1 MKSPKIVSTG
11 RLGVVMCVLFSILVS
26 LEAQS
31 QKFEI
36 TPQYGYQV
44 GAKWNYYGGYVK
56 LKSSDQY
63 GFTANLS
70 LSDNLQGEFFWA
82 RQNAAVAVKDV
93 IFYPI
98 EEEVTDAAVDHF
110 QLGIIHTFGYSDA
123 LPFLG
128 MSAGWST
135 FNPDDPEYNSTT
147 SFSFGFTGGLKY
159 FFSDH
164 VGLRLQGQLLVPVQW
179 GGVYLGTG
187 GSGVYTGGSILQLNF
202 SGGLIIAI

>member
-1 MKSPKIVSTG
+1 MRKTV
-11 RLGVVMCVLFSILVS
+11 LLCVLITLTVS
-26 LEAQS
+26 LESQA

-56 LKSSDQY
+56 LKASDQY
-63 GFTANLS
+63 GITANIS

-82 RQNAAVAVKDV
+82 QQNATVAVKDV

-98 EEEVTDAAVDHF
+98 EQEVTEATVDHF
-110 QLGIIHTFGYSDA
+110 QLGIIHMFGYSDA
-123 LPFLG
+123 RPFVG

-135 FNPDDPEYNSTT
+135 FNPDEPQYNSTT
-147 SFSFGFTGGLKY
+147 SFSFGFSGGLKY

-164 VGLRLQGQLLVPVQW
+164 VGIRLQSQLLVPVQW

-187 GSGVYTGGSILQLNF
+187 GGGVYTGGSILQLNF